1 MGVRAAADL
10 ADARS
15 TSDGN
20 RKMAKVEFT
29 IEGPP
34 GAVTLH
40 AFLTAFSNQL
50 SILNDIDAVLSG
62 KPKGLLDWYVTDLR
76 MGSAHGAIQSGY
88 REDDEEEI
96 IPPHNHDRKVA
107 QVYRNGLRLIEGEG
121 NSPAYY
127 LDRDLIAARQT
138 FRLIGREGVSGYTVR
153 VDDAEP
159 DLNITARASVNV
171 EQLIKPG
178 ERTRGGVEGRLVA
191 ISIAGRTPRFTVIDT
206 ITHKTVA
213 CQFSDALME
222 QVKMALGK
230 RVFAHGDLLY
240 NRRGEPKRIVLDAF
254 RILEDRSTLPSSDDL
269 IREIGGP
276 SDMSTK
282 EYLDLVRGN

>member
-1 MGVRAAADL
+1 
-10 ADARS
+10 
-15 TSDGN
+15 
-20 RKMAKVEFT
+20 MAKVEFT
-29 IEGPP
+29 IQGPR

-50 SILNDIDAVLSG
+50 AILNDIDAVLSG

-88 REDDEEEI
+88 REDDEEI
-96 IPPHNHDRKVA
+96 IPPNHDRKVV

-121 NSPAYY
+121 SSPAYY

-138 FRLIGREGVSGYTVR
+138 FRLIGREGVSGYIVS

-159 DLNITARASVNV
+159 ELNITARASVNV

-178 ERTRGGVEGRLVA
+178 ERTLGGVEGRLVA
-191 ISIAGRTPRFTVIDT
+191 ISIAGRNPRFTVIDSV
-206 ITHKTVA
+206 THKTVA

-222 QVKMALGK
+222 DVKMALGK

-240 NRRGEPKRIVLDAF
+240 NRKGEPKTIVLEAF
-254 RILEDRSTLPSSDDL
+254 RILEDRSTLPTSDDL